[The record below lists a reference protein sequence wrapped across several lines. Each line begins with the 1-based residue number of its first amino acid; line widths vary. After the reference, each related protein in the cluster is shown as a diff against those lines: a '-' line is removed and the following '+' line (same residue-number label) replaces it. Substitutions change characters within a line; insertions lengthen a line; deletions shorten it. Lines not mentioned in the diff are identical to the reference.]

1 MGPFRRHAADSVTS
15 LKQASRG
22 PVCCGVIAAA
32 GSCGGSMGELRNR
45 ALVSAVPLSPFGEE
59 RPAEPRDPGWWALPG
74 AGGGVGP
81 AGLADTL
88 FIPWGNMGPITAS
101 PCLGGPL
108 SLPLFRPCLR
118 KARGAEGSA
127 QCWGSFRVGDV
138 TAQC

>member
-22 PVCCGVIAAA
+22 PVCCGVVAAA
-32 GSCGGSMGELRNR
+32 GSCGGSVGELRNR

-81 AGLADTL
+81 AGLVDTL
-88 FIPWGNMGPITAS
+88 FVPWGNMGPITS
-101 PCLGGPL
+101 QSL
-108 SLPLFRPCLR
+108 SRRTLVTSAFPAL
-118 KARGAEGSA
+118 SA
-127 QCWGSFRVGDV
+127 QSAGSGRLRPVRG
-138 TAQC
+138 